1 MLYIKDNVVRD
12 SSRIVV
18 VKDGYQIIN
27 PTAEMITADGWT
39 AYMAPEPEPILH
51 IETARDQLESLITE
65 QYNARTDISDAD
77 ALRRPLLVYEW
88 DSYIGKSLKTGQIV
102 SYDDRLWRVRQDI
115 ASVLGNH
122 YPSTATAALYEV
134 IEVQAA
140 GTKDDPIPYDKN
152 MTIYSGKYYTEDNVL
167 YLCIRDSGQPLYHAL
182 KDLVGNYVNKAE

>member
-39 AYMAPEPEPILH
+39 AYTAPEPVH

-77 ALRRPLLVYEW
+77 ALKRPLLVYEW
-88 DSYIGKSLKTGQIV
+88 DTYIGKPLKTGQIV
-102 SYDDRLWRVRQDI
+102 SYNDRL
-115 ASVLGNH
+115 
-122 YPSTATAALYEV
+122 
-134 IEVQAA
+134 
-140 GTKDDPIPYDKN
+140 
-152 MTIYSGKYYTEDNVL
+152 
-167 YLCIRDSGQPLYHAL
+167 
-182 KDLVGNYVNKAE
+182 

>member
-39 AYMAPEPEPILH
+39 AYTAPEPVH
-51 IETARDQLESLITE
+51 TETARDQLESLITE

-88 DSYIGKSLKTGQIV
+88 DTYIGKPLKTGQIV
-102 SYDDRLWRVRQDI
+102 SYDGRL
-115 ASVLGNH
+115 
-122 YPSTATAALYEV
+122 
-134 IEVQAA
+134 
-140 GTKDDPIPYDKN
+140 
-152 MTIYSGKYYTEDNVL
+152 
-167 YLCIRDSGQPLYHAL
+167 
-182 KDLVGNYVNKAE
+182 

>member
-39 AYMAPEPEPILH
+39 AYTAPEPVH
-51 IETARDQLESLITE
+51 TETARDQLESLITE

-77 ALRRPLLVYEW
+77 ALKRPLLVYEW
-88 DSYIGKSLKTGQIV
+88 DTYIGKPLKTGQVV
-102 SYDDRLWRVRQDI
+102 SYDGRLWRVRQDI

-140 GTKDDPIPYDKN
+140 GTKEDPIPYDQT
-152 MTIYSGKYYTEDNVL
+152 MTIYNGKYYTEDGVL
-167 YLCIRDSGQPLYHAL
+167 YLCIRDSGQPLYSAL
-182 KDLVGNYVNKAE
+182 KNLVGNYVNKAE

>member
-1 MLYIKDNVVRD
+1 MLDIKDNVVRD

-27 PTAEMITADGWT
+27 PTADMITADGWT
-39 AYMAPEPEPILH
+39 AYTAPEPVH
-51 IETARDQLESLITE
+51 TETARDQLESLITE

-88 DSYIGKSLKTGQIV
+88 DTYIGKQLKTGQVV
-102 SYDDRLWRVRQDI
+102 SYDGRLWRVRQDI

-140 GTKDDPIPYDKN
+140 GTKEDPIPYN
-152 MTIYSGKYYTEDNVL
+152 QTMTIYNGKYYT
-167 YLCIRDSGQPLYHAL
+167 
-182 KDLVGNYVNKAE
+182 